1 MGEHMLVENLLSTWW
16 IVAAAFLAPMLA
28 LGTRRKIPDVVW
40 LLLLGMLIGPFGLQL
55 AEQTE
60 AVEFLR
66 ELGMGFL
73 FLLAGLEI
81 NTGQMRGRQG
91 RSAALTWVI
100 CLVLG
105 IGAGLLVAQGELH
118 VAIVFAI
125 ASTSTA
131 LGTLLPI
138 LKDSGK
144 AVTPLGSATMLHG
157 ALGEL
162 GPIVAMSLLLS
173 TRGTLA
179 AALVLVAFALAAVL
193 VVLVPHR
200 LFTRIPLLGR
210 AMAAGANTTMQTTLR
225 FTVLILIT
233 LMLLTAVLQLDV
245 ALGAF
250 AAGMLLN
257 AVLAG
262 AAAEHGRALVH
273 KVETIGFSFLIPI
286 FFVTSGMSIDIGS
299 VVSHWPVLLGFVLS
313 IAVVR
318 GLPVFL
324 REQLTETHSELS
336 TVRDRLALA
345 LYASTGLP
353 IIVAVT
359 QIAVSSELIEESMAS
374 VMVTGG
380 AITVLLFPLLAQI
393 VEKGRASA
401 PSFDAA

>member
-1 MGEHMLVENLLSTWW
+1 MGEHLLVENLLSTWW
-16 IVAAAFLAPMLA
+16 IVITAFLAPLLA
-28 LGTRRKIPDVVW
+28 LATLRKIPDVVW
-40 LLLLGMLIGPFGLQL
+40 LLVLGLAIGPFGLRL

-66 ELGMGFL
+66 ELGMGVL

-81 NTGQMRGRQG
+81 NTGRMRGRQG
-91 RSAALTWVI
+91 RAAALTWLL

-105 IGAGLLVAQGELH
+105 IGAGMLVARGDVH
-118 VAIVFAI
+118 TAAVFGL

-144 AVTPLGSATMLHG
+144 QSTPLGGATMIHG

-173 TRGTLA
+173 TRGTWR
-179 AALVLVAFALAAVL
+179 AALVLVAFAAAS
-193 VVLVPHR
+193 VVIVGVPHR
-200 LFTRIPLLGR
+200 LFIRVPLLRR
-210 AMAAGANTTMQTTLR
+210 AMLAGSDTTMQTTLR
-225 FTVLILIT
+225 FTVLVLIT

-250 AAGMLLN
+250 TAGMLIN
-257 AVLAG
+257 AVLG
-262 AAAEHGRALVH
+262 GMDPEYGRNLTH
-273 KVETIGFSFLIPI
+273 KVEIIGFGFLIPV
-286 FFVTSGMSIDIGS
+286 FFITSGMSIDLGA
-299 VVSHWPVLLGFVLS
+299 VVSKWPALIGFVAA
-313 IAVVR
+313 ITAVR

-324 REQLTETHSELS
+324 REQWTETHSGLGS
-336 TVRDRLALA
+336 TRDRLALG
-345 LYASTGLP
+345 LYSATGLP

-359 QIAVSSELIEESMAS
+359 QIAVSSGLIDRAAAS

-380 AITVLLFPLLAQI
+380 AITVLLFPTLAGL
-393 VEKGRASA
+393 VERGHPSA
-401 PSFDAA
+401 PSFDSA

>member
-28 LGTRRKIPDVVW
+28 LGTRRRIPDVVW

-55 AEQTE
+55 AEQTA

-81 NTGQMRGRQG
+81 NTSQMRGRQG
-91 RSAALTWVI
+91 RAAALTWVI

-105 IGAGLLVAQGELH
+105 IGAGLLVAQGEVH

-138 LKDSGK
+138 LKDAGRATS
-144 AVTPLGSATMLHG
+144 PLGSATMLHG

-173 TRGTLA
+173 TRGTGG
-179 AALVLVAFALAAVL
+179 AALVLVAFALAAIL

-200 LFTRIPLLGR
+200 LFTRVPLLGR

-233 LMLLTAVLQLDV
+233 LMLLTAMLELDV

-250 AAGMLLN
+250 SAGMLLN

-262 AAAEHGRALVH
+262 TAEEHGHALVH
-273 KVETIGFSFLIPI
+273 KVEIIGFSFLIPI

-299 VVSHWPVLLGFVLS
+299 VISQWPVLLGFVLS

-324 REQLTETHSELS
+324 REQLTETHSGLG
-336 TVRDRLALA
+336 TVRERVALG

-380 AITVLLFPLLAQI
+380 AVTVLLFPLLAQV
-393 VEKGRASA
+393 VEKGRPSA
-401 PSFDAA
+401 PAYDGA